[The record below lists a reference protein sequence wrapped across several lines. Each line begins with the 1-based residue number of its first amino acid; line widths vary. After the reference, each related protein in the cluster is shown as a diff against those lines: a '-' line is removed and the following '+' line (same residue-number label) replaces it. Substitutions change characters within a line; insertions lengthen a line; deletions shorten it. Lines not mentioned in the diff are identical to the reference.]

1 MAAQLSDAPNA
12 LTGGVLGTFAPGM
25 LPAPLDAFVFSAG
38 AGELSEPLRFEGAV
52 YVVQRI
58 ETQAAVLELRID
70 VAAGAEDS
78 ARERVD
84 RVRAELLAGADF
96 AAVARER
103 SDDRESAARGG
114 QFAIF
119 ERGAQDT
126 LLKAAAFELPL
137 GAISEPIRSPLGWH
151 LLKRVD
157 VAAVDP
163 SLAENGWVRLRC
175 VLLRYVM
182 AQGAGDTLRSK
193 ADAKALGEA
202 LLARLQRGE
211 SLAQLAREHDDDTGG
226 RERAGD
232 LGWIHRA
239 TPFASVHARVGALL
253 QTDQSREIA
262 FGESA
267 PARRVAIRR
276 QDVDGHAQAARIE
289 GSLETERAEELARAD
304 DRGSAQSAIP
314 QRAESGAQEEA
325 ADATPLSRR
334 HDAEGRHDGQ
344 SYRRSAQLQF
354 ARQEERVTE
363 RATGLAGEQGQAA
376 VEVWMVAREPP
387 RELRLA
393 TTALVRG
400 VEHLGDA
407 PVGERRNDLEL
418 HRGRVARIEPA
429 TILRRT
435 CRRSQRRCPEPR
447 SDRGCASA
455 S

>member
-1 MAAQLSDAPNA
+1 MFAALLLQVSSLVRPMYLGDAPPELRSARAIVVLEKSALPGRNAVQRTPDEALARARDASERLRAGARFADVAAQLSDAPNA

-239 TPFASVHARVGALL
+239 TPELSAPLRAAFLMRVG
-253 QTDQSREIA
+253 Q
-262 FGESA
+262 
-267 PARRVAIRR
+267 
-276 QDVDGHAQAARIE
+276 
-289 GSLETERAEELARAD
+289 LELRD
-304 DRGSAQSAIP
+304 
-314 QRAESGAQEEA
+314 
-325 ADATPLSRR
+325 TPLGYLIVKR
-334 HDAEGRHDGQ
+334 
-344 SYRRSAQLQF
+344 
-354 ARQEERVTE
+354 ER
-363 RATGLAGEQGQAA
+363 
-376 VEVWMVAREPP
+376 
-387 RELRLA
+387 
-393 TTALVRG
+393 
-400 VEHLGDA
+400 
-407 PVGERRNDLEL
+407 
-418 HRGRVARIEPA
+418 
-429 TILRRT
+429 
-435 CRRSQRRCPEPR
+435 
-447 SDRGCASA
+447 
-455 S
+455 